1 MAITEQSRYLAFL
14 TDKGVQKRYA
24 HQGMDYIETIVVPRV
39 KEELRIINKMGFA
52 EYFLILEDIVT
63 YCRSNDIA
71 LGAGRGSAGG
81 SVVSYC
87 LGITEIDPLQFDL
100 IFERFLNDER
110 FSPPDIDTDVCW
122 SRRQDVID
130 YIVGKYGEEH
140 VAQIVTFGTLG
151 LKSLLDD
158 LGRVY
163 GVPIKDIERVKK
175 AVVEDGDKMT
185 LAKALEDEGF
195 REEFEI
201 LCEQEPRIL
210 EGMQKLEGLHRHG
223 SIHAGGVIVASEPIN
238 TLAPTYL
245 AKGKGRPVVQYDM
258 VDAEQVGLLKMD
270 LLGLRTVTLIDWA
283 EKDVRKWHDSEFHTR
298 GYRLDDQEAFD
309 IINRGDTAG
318 IFQLEGTGITRF
330 AQQMKIESFNDIIAL
345 LALYRPGTLDSGSA
359 DQYIRRK
366 NGQEEV
372 TYPHPSL
379 EPILKDTYGI
389 IVYQEQVM
397 SVFRTMGGYT
407 LGQADMAR
415 RAMGKKKKEIMDAE
429 LEKFREGAKKLGYD
443 KDTIKEVSDLIET
456 FARYGFNKSHAVAYA
471 YLTYWTAILKARYP
485 DCFYTAWL
493 NVTDDGDKQGWII
506 DLATRAGVEILPPD
520 INLSQG
526 QFAVTKVNEIRFGL
540 RAIKGMGHSFVVKT
554 LNSREA
560 NGKFTSYYDYCHR
573 LSSIPVDKKEA
584 MIGAG
589 AFDFDPNHHR
599 AELLHN
605 ARIINLYAK
614 DGKEYRHLINTDIP
628 ELKPL
633 EMGELEKEYINFYI
647 TANPIKNIQS
657 ELKMLGAD
665 IGIKTGDLKGKPLVG
680 GKITNV
686 HKLRTKKGDEMAF
699 VTIDDGMVSHSITM
713 FPSIWKKFNN
723 TMIVDEVFAFRC
735 EIGEYRGEATLQA
748 YTAFQIDI
756 KNRDVT
762 VIVDVGMPTPM
773 EVARLKMVLDS
784 AEKGNSMVKIKMIQ
798 NGYQFVLKSELY
810 RINATDDKLNEIR
823 EIFGSNS
830 IKFERN

>member
-1 MAITEQSRYLAFL
+1 MAITEQARYLAFL
-14 TDKGVQKRYA
+14 TDRGVQKRYIHKGA
-24 HQGMDYIETIVVPRV
+24 EYIETVVVPRV
-39 KEELRIINKMGFA
+39 REELRIINKMGFA
-52 EYFLILEDIVT
+52 EYFLILEDITT

-71 LGAGRGSAGG
+71 LGPARGSAGG

-151 LKSLLDD
+151 VKSLLDD

-175 AVVEDGDKMT
+175 AIVEDGDKMT
-185 LAKALEDEGF
+185 LAKALENEGF

-201 LCEQEPRIL
+201 LCEQEPRMA

-283 EKDVRKWHDSEFHTR
+283 EKDVRKWHDPNFHTR
-298 GYRLDDQEAFD
+298 GYRLDDQEAFN

-359 DQYIRRK
+359 DQYIKRK
-366 NGQEEV
+366 NGEEEV

-397 SVFRTMGGYT
+397 SIFRTMGGYT

-415 RAMGKKKKEIMDAE
+415 KAMGKKKKEIMDAE
-429 LEKFREGAKKLGYD
+429 LDKFREGARKLGYD
-443 KDTIKEVSDLIET
+443 EQTIEEVANLIET

-471 YLTYWTAILKARYP
+471 FLTYWTAILKARYP

-526 QFAVTKVNEIRFGL
+526 QFSVTKVNEIRFGL
-540 RAIKGMGHSFVVKT
+540 RAIKGMGQSFVVKT

-560 NGKFTSYYDYCHR
+560 NGEFKSYYDYCHR
-573 LSSIPVDKKEA
+573 LSSIPIDKKEA

-605 ARIINLYAK
+605 ARIMNLYAK
-614 DGKEYRHLINTDIP
+614 DNKEYKHLIKTDIP

-633 EMGELEKEYINFYI
+633 EMGELEKEYVNFYI
-647 TANPIKNIQS
+647 TANPIKNIQN
-657 ELKMLGAD
+657 ELKMMGAD
-665 IGIKTGDLKGKPLVG
+665 LGIKTGDLRGKPLVG

-686 HKLRTKKGDEMAF
+686 HKLKTKKGDEMAF
-699 VTIDDGMVSHSITM
+699 VTVDDGIVSHSITM
-713 FPSIWKKFNN
+713 FPSIWKKFSK

-735 EIGEYRGEATLQA
+735 ELGEYRGEATLQA

-762 VIVDVGMPTPM
+762 VVIDVGTPTPM
-773 EVARLKMVLDS
+773 DIARLKMVLDS
-784 AEKGNSMVKIKMIQ
+784 ADKGNSMIKIKMVQ
-798 NGYQFVLKSELY
+798 DNYQFVLKSELY